1 MRNIG
6 NKISAA
12 QAAERARKEGVPHER
27 NDAPQIHK
35 DPQSPPTMTAP
46 ADGIAS
52 YQLASLSERDADL
65 FTDHL
70 LSLLDIADTA
80 PLPVS
85 FLPEVQPEDV

>member
-1 MRNIG
+1 MQNIG
-6 NKISAA
+6 KKKSASRDA
-12 QAAERARKEGVPHER
+12 LSCAKGGVHHER
-27 NDAPQIHK
+27 DDAPQIHK